1 MRNVLAATLLLL
13 ALPAHADGYDRISD
27 RGAFVGLVD
36 GKTLRSLGVSLVVTS
51 SGAIGGRAFG
61 RDITGAWI
69 WDGGLFCR
77 TMQAGDRA
85 FARNCQVVER
95 QGNRIR
101 FIADR
106 GTGDVADLT
115 IR

>member
-1 MRNVLAATLLLL
+1 MRNVLAAAVLLL

-36 GKTLRSLGVSLVVTS
+36 GKTLRSLGVSLVVTAT
-51 SGAIGGRAFG
+51 GQIGGRAFG

-77 TMQAGDRA
+77 TMQAGDAPLPATARLWNGRA
-85 FARNCQVVER
+85 TASVSSPTGARAMWP
-95 QGNRIR
+95 I
-101 FIADR
+101 
-106 GTGDVADLT
+106 
-115 IR
+115 